1 MSAIGLEALIGRE
14 TRKLK
19 AYLDSVGVYTIGIFH
34 TAAAGAPIPY
44 RVLTI
49 TREECDAI
57 FARDTIQYED
67 AVRRALKV
75 PVADHLFDE
84 LTSVCYNIG
93 TGGPAGSSFI
103 KLINAGASPAQIRA
117 AILAWKKPSEILP
130 RRTAEAD
137 QFQTPYEVRLPK
149 ARSTDSAP
157 IKIAA

>member
-14 TRKLK
+14 ARKLK
-19 AYLDSVGVYTIGIFH
+19 AYLDSVGIWTIGIGH

-44 RVLTI
+44 RGQTI

-57 FARDTIQYED
+57 FARDIIQYED

-75 PVADHLFDE
+75 PVADHQFDA
-84 LTSVCYNIG
+84 LTSICYNIG
-93 TGGPAGSSFI
+93 TGGLSGSSFI

-117 AILAWKKPSEILP
+117 AILTWRKPTELIP

-137 QFQTPYEVRLPK
+137 QFQTPYEARLPK
-149 ARSTDSAP
+149 ARSSDSAP